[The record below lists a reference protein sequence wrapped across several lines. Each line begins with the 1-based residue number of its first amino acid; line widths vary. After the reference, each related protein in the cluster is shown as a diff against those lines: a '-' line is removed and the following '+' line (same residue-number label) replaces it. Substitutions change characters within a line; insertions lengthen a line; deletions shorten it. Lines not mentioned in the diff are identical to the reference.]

1 MHRAFGRH
9 DPSPALPKGKGESF
23 SLGAL
28 VAQLHFAVIW
38 DTHPRPFPKGRENP
52 LSEVSFIIVN
62 AQISQTSL
70 REKESPFPLGR
81 AGDGFINTTTTL
93 KCTTTG
99 LSEKESPF
107 PLGRAGDGSV
117 SQQTKLHF
125 AHWTTAKRCASAVR
139 INILIFA
146 HKTSTQITMKKH
158 LTLALVLLTLICSS
172 AHAQLPSY
180 LPADGLVG
188 WWPFNGNA
196 NDESGNGNDGV
207 VNGGVSLASDRYGN
221 ANCAFSF
228 PGNSSSY
235 IQCGNNPSLQILNE
249 ITLSAWFYRDGGYIG
264 PRILSYEGSF
274 HTGYGI
280 SVSNNSN
287 GMGTLDALFV
297 NGNGNGMGF
306 CCGDGGNGID
316 VPALS
321 WHNVVFT
328 ADLNNIGRLYLDGQL
343 AAEMSGVPVNQAN
356 YINSLNIGRLSQSA
370 FDAWGGLLDDIAIYN
385 RALSSQEIQNLYT
398 GTTPA
403 ACLDLPANLQ
413 DGLVGYWPFCGNAN
427 DESGNGNNG
436 TVNGATLAEDRFGNA
451 GSAYSFDGVDNH
463 IDIPFSD
470 LWRGIEASVSVWIR
484 KGNDFEGQRLVLG
497 QSNGRPQLVCNSDYT
512 PGVDNAAF
520 QFKRSSP
527 GFTYVSGNSSIL
539 SEEWVNLIGVYT
551 PGSIAIYVDGV
562 LDNSMLQNDLFD
574 NCSQTPLQVGAFNTN
589 GSCGD
594 ALGITQAFF
603 GLIDD
608 ITIYNRAL
616 SPEEVTQLYAVQST
630 GDPTAGGGGN
640 TTGPL
645 ANVPHG
651 ISYQAVARD
660 AQGQA
665 IVSSP
670 INVRFTLH
678 QGTPTGTTEY
688 SETHALTT
696 SEIGLFSTYFGSG
709 TAITSAFDSIVW
721 SNTTKFLQVEID
733 LGNGY
738 VDMGTQQLMSVPFA
752 YRANEAAAAG
762 TIRNNALPVYA
773 DNAAAL
779 AGGLAVGEMYRT
791 ATGDLKVVY

>member
-1 MHRAFGRH
+1 M
-9 DPSPALPKGKGESF
+9 
-23 SLGAL
+23 
-28 VAQLHFAVIW
+28 
-38 DTHPRPFPKGRENP
+38 T
-52 LSEVSFIIVN
+52 
-62 AQISQTSL
+62 
-70 REKESPFPLGR
+70 
-81 AGDGFINTTTTL
+81 
-93 KCTTTG
+93 
-99 LSEKESPF
+99 
-107 PLGRAGDGSV
+107 
-117 SQQTKLHF
+117 
-125 AHWTTAKRCASAVR
+125 
-139 INILIFA
+139 
-146 HKTSTQITMKKH
+146 KH
-158 LTLALVLLTLICSS
+158 LTFAFALLTLISTS

-207 VNGGVSLASDRYGN
+207 VNGAISIADHLD
-221 ANCAFSF
+221 
-228 PGNSSSY
+228 
-235 IQCGNNPSLQILNE
+235 NPS
-249 ITLSAWFYRDGGYIG
+249 SAYQF
-264 PRILSYEGSF
+264 GS
-274 HTGYGI
+274 GR
-280 SVSNNSN
+280 SVSVPMTSSLFQLPQRSFVCWFRAN
-287 GMGTLDALFV
+287 GPQGGGRIYETTFQNGGIGMYGGNTLDTWYSYSQHCCNIVGMNGGALGQWHHLV
-297 NGNGNGMGF
+297 SIAN
-306 CCGDGGNGID
+306 D
-316 VPALS
+316 VSGLTQ
-321 WHNVVFT
+321 VF
-328 ADLNNIGRLYLDGQL
+328 LDG
-343 AAEMSGVPVNQAN
+343 
-356 YINSLNIGRLSQSA
+356 SLLSQS
-370 FDAWGGLLDDIAIYN
+370 DGYPVGGGCIINSAWPWQGQFMRFGLGASNESFNGDIDDIAIYN
-385 RALSSQEIQNLYT
+385 RALTEQEIQNLYT
-398 GTTPA
+398 GTAPA

-451 GSAYSFDGVDNH
+451 ASAYSFDGVANH

-470 LWRGIEASVSVWIR
+470 LWRGNEVTVSAWI
-484 KGNDFEGQRLVLG
+484 KKISDFNTQRLVIG

-520 QFKRSSP
+520 QFKRNSAA
-527 GFTYVSGNSSIL
+527 FTYVTGNSSIL

-562 LDNSMLQNDLFD
+562 LENSIMHNDLFD
-574 NCSQTPLQVGAFNTN
+574 DCSQTPLQVGAFNTN
-589 GSCGD
+589 GNCGD
-594 ALGITQAFF
+594 AIGITQAFF

-630 GDPTAGGGGN
+630 GDPTAGGGGT

-645 ANVPHG
+645 ANVPRG

-665 IVSSP
+665 IASSP
-670 INVRFTLH
+670 VNVRFTLH

-688 SETHALTT
+688 SETHALATN
-696 SEIGLFSTYFGSG
+696 EIGLFSTYFGSG

-738 VDMGTQQLMSVPFA
+738 VDMGTQQLMSVPYA

-773 DNAAAL
+773 NNAAAL

-791 ATGDLKVVY
+791 AMGDLKVVY

>member
-1 MHRAFGRH
+1 M
-9 DPSPALPKGKGESF
+9 
-23 SLGAL
+23 
-28 VAQLHFAVIW
+28 
-38 DTHPRPFPKGRENP
+38 N
-52 LSEVSFIIVN
+52 
-62 AQISQTSL
+62 
-70 REKESPFPLGR
+70 
-81 AGDGFINTTTTL
+81 
-93 KCTTTG
+93 
-99 LSEKESPF
+99 
-107 PLGRAGDGSV
+107 
-117 SQQTKLHF
+117 
-125 AHWTTAKRCASAVR
+125 
-139 INILIFA
+139 
-146 HKTSTQITMKKH
+146 KH
-158 LTLALVLLTLICSS
+158 LTFAFALLTLICTS

-280 SVSNNSN
+280 SVSNSSN

-343 AAEMSGVPVNQAN
+343 AAEMTGVPVNQAN

-385 RALSSQEIQNLYT
+385 RALTVAEIQNLYT

-413 DGLVGYWPFCGNAN
+413 EGLVGYWPFCGNAN

-451 GSAYSFDGVDNH
+451 GSAYSFDGVDDYVRCADAGPLGSSARTITYWSSSNLNSNSVNVMPVSYGS
-463 IDIPFSD
+463 ISAGGNEFDIIENLNCTFAIGVDVNLSARTIQSGLSD
-470 LWRGIEASVSVWIR
+470 IQDWHQVTVSFDPNDGTDNSVINYYINGTLVQQACSTAGVSTFNINTQSDEPLTFGRWC
-484 KGNDFEGQRLVLG
+484 RLQG
-497 QSNGRPQLVCNSDYT
+497 TQSNGYQY
-512 PGVDNAAF
+512 
-520 QFKRSSP
+520 
-527 GFTYVSGNSSIL
+527 
-539 SEEWVNLIGVYT
+539 
-551 PGSIAIYVDGV
+551 
-562 LDNSMLQNDLFD
+562 
-574 NCSQTPLQVGAFNTN
+574 N
-589 GSCGD
+589 G
-594 ALGITQAFF
+594 L
-603 GLIDD
+603 LDD

-660 AQGQA
+660 VQGQA
-665 IVSSP
+665 IASSP
-670 INVRFTLH
+670 VNVRFTLH

-696 SEIGLFSTYFGSG
+696 NEIGLFSTYFGSG
-709 TAITSAFDSIVW
+709 TAITSAFDSILW

-773 DNAAAL
+773 NNAAAL
-779 AGGLAVGEMYRT
+779 AGGLVAGEMYRT